1 MRILLIE
8 DDVACARAVEASLS
22 SEGHFCETMASA
34 QDCYGSI
41 IPKNDDYDVVILDI
55 HFPGKVDGYDILVK
69 LRESGIKVPV
79 LILSCISSV
88 AHKVKGLYYGADDY
102 ITKPFHKSELLA
114 RIKAI
119 VRRTRGHPE
128 SIVRVGNISIN
139 LDHKCVECNGE
150 IIHLTKKEYGMIEL
164 LSSRLGTVLTKEMFL
179 SHLYRELDEPSDD
192 KIIDVFMCKLRKKL
206 KVANG
211 GKNYIETVWGRG
223 YVLKECASD
232 DEESGSK
239 SSGGSVSKSSGDD
252 AKSGGSGGKGAR
264 PGYNKWPTEGER
276 GGAGN
281 KAEERRNYAEEA

>member
-1 MRILLIE
+1 MLYIFKLWIIGFLEVFMRILLIE
-8 DDVACARAVEASLS
+8 DDIACAKAVEASLS
-22 SEGHFCETMASA
+22 SEGHFCETMTSA

-41 IPKNDDYDVVILDI
+41 IPKNDDYDIVILDI
-55 HFPGKVDGYDILVK
+55 HFPGKIDGYDILVK

-88 AHKVKGLYYGADDY
+88 SHKVKGLYYGADDY
-102 ITKPFHKSELLA
+102 VTKPFHKSELLA

-128 SIVRVGNISIN
+128 SIVRVGNIAIN

-150 IIHLTKKEYGMIEL
+150 IVHLTKKEYGMIEL

-206 KVANG
+206 KVANN

-223 YVLKECASD
+223 YVLKECVDDDESD
-232 DEESGSK
+232 DDRGEE
-239 SSGGSVSKSSGDD
+239 
-252 AKSGGSGGKGAR
+252 
-264 PGYNKWPTEGER
+264 GYRWNNNTNNDMMYRQEIDK
-276 GGAGN
+276 
-281 KAEERRNYAEEA
+281 KYVEEA

>member
-8 DDVACARAVEASLS
+8 DDVACAKAVEASLS
-22 SEGHFCETMASA
+22 AEGHFCETMASA

-55 HFPGKVDGYDILVK
+55 HFPGKIDGYDILVK
-69 LRESGIKVPV
+69 LRESGIRVPV

-114 RIKAI
+114 RIKAV

-139 LDHKCVECNGE
+139 LDHKCVSCNGN

-206 KVANG
+206 KVANN

-223 YVLKECASD
+223 YVLKEHPCD
-232 DEESGSK
+232 DGE
-239 SSGGSVSKSSGDD
+239 DD
-252 AKSGGSGGKGAR
+252 APGATDKRCAVAGSTEEDSASKASGYEWS
-264 PGYNKWPTEGER
+264 
-276 GGAGN
+276 
-281 KAEERRNYAEEA
+281 AEQNRDYAEEA

>member
-8 DDVACARAVEASLS
+8 DDVACAKAVEASLS
-22 SEGHFCETMASA
+22 AEGHFCETMASA

-55 HFPGKVDGYDILVK
+55 HFPGKIDGYDILVK
-69 LRESGIKVPV
+69 LRESGIRVPV

-114 RIKAI
+114 RIKAV

-139 LDHKCVECNGE
+139 LDHKCVSCNGN

-179 SHLYRELDEPSDD
+179 SHLCRELDEPSDD

-206 KVANG
+206 KVANN

-223 YVLKECASD
+223 YVLKEHPCD
-232 DEESGSK
+232 DGE
-239 SSGGSVSKSSGDD
+239 DD
-252 AKSGGSGGKGAR
+252 ASGATDKRCAVAGSTEEDSASKAS
-264 PGYNKWPTEGER
+264 GYEWS
-276 GGAGN
+276 
-281 KAEERRNYAEEA
+281 AEQNRDYAEEA

>member
-8 DDVACARAVEASLS
+8 DDVACAKAVEASS
-22 SEGHFCETMASA
+22 SAEGHFCETMASA

-55 HFPGKVDGYDILVK
+55 HFPGKIDGYDILVK
-69 LRESGIKVPV
+69 LRESGIRVPV

-114 RIKAI
+114 RIKAV

-139 LDHKCVECNGE
+139 LDHKCVSCNGN

-206 KVANG
+206 KVANN

-223 YVLKECASD
+223 YVLKEHPCD
-232 DEESGSK
+232 DGE
-239 SSGGSVSKSSGDD
+239 DD
-252 AKSGGSGGKGAR
+252 ASGATDKRCAVAGSTKEDSASKAS
-264 PGYNKWPTEGER
+264 GYEWS
-276 GGAGN
+276 
-281 KAEERRNYAEEA
+281 AEQNRDYAEEA

>member
-8 DDVACARAVEASLS
+8 DDVACAKAVEASLS
-22 SEGHFCETMASA
+22 AEGHFCETMASA

-55 HFPGKVDGYDILVK
+55 HFPGKIDGYDILVK
-69 LRESGIKVPV
+69 LRESGIRVPV

-114 RIKAI
+114 RIKAV

-139 LDHKCVECNGE
+139 LDHKCVSCNGN

-206 KVANG
+206 KVANN

-223 YVLKECASD
+223 YVLKEHPCD
-232 DEESGSK
+232 DGE
-239 SSGGSVSKSSGDD
+239 DD
-252 AKSGGSGGKGAR
+252 ASGATDKRCAVAGSTEEDSASKAS
-264 PGYNKWPTEGER
+264 GYEWS
-276 GGAGN
+276 
-281 KAEERRNYAEEA
+281 AEQNRDYAEEA

>member
-8 DDVACARAVEASLS
+8 DDVACAKAVEASLS
-22 SEGHFCETMASA
+22 AEGHFCETMASA

-55 HFPGKVDGYDILVK
+55 HFPGKIDGYDILVK
-69 LRESGIKVPV
+69 LRESGIRVPV

-114 RIKAI
+114 RIKAV

-139 LDHKCVECNGE
+139 LDHKCVSCNGN

-206 KVANG
+206 KVANN

-223 YVLKECASD
+223 YVLKEHPCD
-232 DEESGSK
+232 DGEDDASGSTEK
-239 SSGGSVSKSSGDD
+239 RCAVAGSTEEDSASKASGYEWS
-252 AKSGGSGGKGAR
+252 
-264 PGYNKWPTEGER
+264 
-276 GGAGN
+276 
-281 KAEERRNYAEEA
+281 AEQNRDYAEEA

>member
-206 KVANG
+206 KVANN

-232 DEESGSK
+232 DEESNNKGSGSVNK
-239 SSGGSVSKSSGDD
+239 ASDSDAKNSSGNNS
-252 AKSGGSGGKGAR
+252 KGAR
-264 PGYNKWPTEGER
+264 PGYNKWSADGEC
-276 GGAGN
+276 GGAG
-281 KAEERRNYAEEA
+281 KTEERRNYAEEA

>member
-8 DDVACARAVEASLS
+8 DDVACAKAVEASLS

-55 HFPGKVDGYDILVK
+55 HFPGKIDGYDILVK

-139 LDHKCVECNGE
+139 LDHKCVECNGS

-206 KVANG
+206 KVANN

-223 YVLKECASD
+223 YVLKERASEDEDNSGGQATGGDQHGQSKKLSGSESGEAVKSGYGWSD
-232 DEESGSK
+232 DS
-239 SSGGSVSKSSGDD
+239 
-252 AKSGGSGGKGAR
+252 R
-264 PGYNKWPTEGER
+264 CGEQNR
-276 GGAGN
+276 D
-281 KAEERRNYAEEA
+281 YAEEA

>member
-8 DDVACARAVEASLS
+8 DDVACAKAVEASLS
-22 SEGHFCETMASA
+22 AEGHFCETMASA

-55 HFPGKVDGYDILVK
+55 HFPGKIDGYDILVK
-69 LRESGIKVPV
+69 LRESGIRVPV

-114 RIKAI
+114 RIKAV

-139 LDHKCVECNGE
+139 LDHKCVSCNGN
-150 IIHLTKKEYGMIEL
+150 IIHLTKKEYGMMEL

-206 KVANG
+206 KVANN

-223 YVLKECASD
+223 YVLKEHPCD
-232 DEESGSK
+232 DGEDD
-239 SSGGSVSKSSGDD
+239 SSGAAEKRCAVASSTEEDGASKASGYEW
-252 AKSGGSGGKGAR
+252 S
-264 PGYNKWPTEGER
+264 
-276 GGAGN
+276 
-281 KAEERRNYAEEA
+281 AEQNRDYAEEA